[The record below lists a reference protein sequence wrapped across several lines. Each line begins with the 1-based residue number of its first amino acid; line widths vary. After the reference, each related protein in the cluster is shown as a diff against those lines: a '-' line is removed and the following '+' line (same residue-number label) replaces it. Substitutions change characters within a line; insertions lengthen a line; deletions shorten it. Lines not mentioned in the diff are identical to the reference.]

1 MLYLNLDRTL
11 IQRILSYP
19 AIYRLIASRAS
30 GNISFAFEIHA
41 NVISTARRKRRKK
54 VQSAP
59 PQRAVKCMPSGTNA
73 CHRKMRSI
81 LLNENEKKR
90 KRAAAAAL
98 CGKGDKERRVRGRI
112 TDAKLFAVHKSSITR
127 DFPFG
132 KVHKRFFSKDARGT
146 LRDKNEVMFPGAIQP
161 RPVLVRSNE

>member
-1 MLYLNLDRTL
+1 M
-11 IQRILSYP
+11 
-19 AIYRLIASRAS
+19 
-30 GNISFAFEIHA
+30 
-41 NVISTARRKRRKK
+41 
-54 VQSAP
+54 QSAP
-59 PQRAVKCMPSGTNA
+59 PQRAVKCIPSGTNA

-90 KRAAAAAL
+90 KRAAAAL

-132 KVHKRFFSKDARGT
+132 KVHKRFFFKGRARDF